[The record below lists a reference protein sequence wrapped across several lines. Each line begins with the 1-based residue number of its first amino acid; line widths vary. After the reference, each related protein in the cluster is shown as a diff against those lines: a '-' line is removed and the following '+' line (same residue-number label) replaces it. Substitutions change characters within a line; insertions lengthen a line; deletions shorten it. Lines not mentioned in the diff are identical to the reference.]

1 MAPVFIFAEQ
11 VRKVLQSGKKEIEIP
26 PGARISAAAQELIKD
41 NQLRIKTVAADAVT
55 TADEPAG
62 KFKPAEAQ
70 PAEAQPADPKE
81 VQDGAAGEK
90 VRVDPPVKAA
100 DEISEAVLEDIV
112 ERVIARF
119 KEARDLKP
127 TETTAGEDA
136 AVEKTLE
143 EQAVADDLV
152 ICRCEEITRAEIKEA
167 IRNGMR
173 TLNGVKRITRAGM
186 GLCQGQTCQRL
197 VAQILSEELGISA
210 AEIDPTTARGP
221 VRPLRLEV
229 FANS

>member
-11 VRKVLQSGKKEIEIP
+11 VRKVLQSGEKEIEIP

-41 NQLRIKTVAADAVT
+41 NQLRIKTVPADALT
-55 TADEPAG
+55 TSDEPAG
-62 KFKPAEAQ
+62 KFNPAET
-70 PAEAQPADPKE
+70 QPADPKE
-81 VQDGAAGEK
+81 VQDEAAGEK
-90 VRVDPPVKAA
+90 VGVDPPTKAA
-100 DEISEAVLEDIV
+100 DEISEAALEDIV

-119 KEARDLKP
+119 KEVRGLQP
-127 TETTAGEDA
+127 TETTAKEGA
-136 AVEKTLE
+136 RVEKTSE
-143 EQAVADDLV
+143 ELADADDLV

-173 TLNGVKRITRAGM
+173 TLNGIKRITRAGM

-197 VAQILSEELGISA
+197 VAQILSEELGMSA

>member
-11 VRKVLQSGKKEIEIP
+11 VRKILQSGAKEIEIP
-26 PGARISAAAQELIKD
+26 SGARISAAAQELIKD
-41 NQLRIKTVAADAVT
+41 KGLRVKTVTQASGMTVEKPT
-55 TADEPAG
+55 GENEPA
-62 KFKPAEAQ
+62 KV
-70 PAEAQPADPKE
+70 QPADSKE
-81 VQDGAAGEK
+81 DQNDAEVNKADS
-90 VRVDPPVKAA
+90 DPPIETAEAV
-100 DEISEAVLEDIV
+100 SEAALEDIV

-119 KEARDLKP
+119 NAIKNLKP
-127 TETTAGEDA
+127 AEPPVKVNA
-136 AVEKTLE
+136 AVETESEVLTDL
-143 EQAVADDLV
+143 DDLV

-173 TLNGVKRITRAGM
+173 TLNGIKRITRAGM

-210 AEIDPTTARGP
+210 AQVDPTTARGP

>member
-11 VRKVLQSGKKEIEIP
+11 VRKVLQSGENEIEVP
-26 PGARISAAAQELIKD
+26 HGARISAAAQELIKD
-41 NQLRIKTVAADAVT
+41 NHLRIKTASADTAT
-55 TADEPAG
+55 TADEAAD
-62 KFKPAEAQ
+62 KIKPT
-70 PAEAQPADPKE
+70 EAQPADAKE

-90 VRVDPPVKAA
+90 VRVDPQTKAA
-100 DEISEAVLEDIV
+100 DEISEAALEDIV

-119 KEARDLKP
+119 KEVRGLKP
-127 TETTAGEDA
+127 TETSAKEGA
-136 AVEKTLE
+136 QVEKTLE
-143 EQAVADDLV
+143 EQPDLDDLV

-173 TLNGVKRITRAGM
+173 TLNGIKRITRAGM

-210 AEIDPTTARGP
+210 ANVDPTTARGP

>member
-11 VRKVLQSGKKEIEIP
+11 VRKVLQSGEKEIEIP
-26 PGARISAAAQELIKD
+26 HGARISAAARELIKD
-41 NQLRIKTVAADAVT
+41 NQLRIKTVPADAVT

-62 KFKPAEAQ
+62 KVKAVEAQ
-70 PAEAQPADPKE
+70 PACPEE
-81 VQDGAAGEK
+81 VQDEAANEK
-90 VRVDPPVKAA
+90 VRVDPPAKTT
-100 DEISEAVLEDIV
+100 DEISEAALEDIV

-119 KEARDLKP
+119 KEVRGLKP
-127 TETTAGEDA
+127 TETTAKEDA
-136 AVEKTLE
+136 TVGKTSA
-143 EQAVADDLV
+143 EQADADDLV
-152 ICRCEEITRAEIKEA
+152 ICRCEEITRAEIKDA

-210 AEIDPTTARGP
+210 ADVAPTTARGP

>member
-11 VRKVLQSGKKEIEIP
+11 VRKVLQSGEKEIEIP
-26 PGARISAAAQELIKD
+26 HGARISMAAQELIKD
-41 NQLRIKTVAADAVT
+41 NQLRIKTAS
-55 TADEPAG
+55 TAPSTSSDEPADE
-62 KFKPAEAQ
+62 FETAEA
-70 PAEAQPADPKE
+70 PPADLAEEQNEATGEEIKDDSPPDST
-81 VQDGAAGEK
+81 DG
-90 VRVDPPVKAA
+90 
-100 DEISEAVLEDIV
+100 ISEAALEEIV

-119 KEARDLKP
+119 KEIKGLKP
-127 TETTAGEDA
+127 TESTAHE
-136 AVEKTLE
+136 
-143 EQAVADDLV
+143 VADVQETSADLADSDDLV

-197 VAQILSEELGISA
+197 VAQILTEELGLSA

-221 VRPLRLEV
+221 VRPLRFEV